1 VSAAAAAASNR
12 PSRRRIL
19 IARILVVLAALIGV
33 LAAVAGYVRYQALD
47 PQTFRGTASELIADD
62 EVRAQIGAT
71 LVDRLYTNVD
81 VAAELETALP
91 PNLQGLA
98 APLAGLSRQVAD
110 TAAQRLL
117 DRPRIQELW
126 VESLA
131 RTQEQ
136 LVRLLDGDTTVVQN
150 TDGAVVLD
158 LQPLIIQLG
167 DEVAV
172 IGRLAQQLPE
182 GSGLITVMDADQLTL
197 AQDVTHLLDIVGLW
211 LWVVPI
217 LLFAIAIAIVPG
229 RRREELRAVALA
241 SLVVGILILLLRGMA
256 GRYFVDHLVQF
267 DSVRPAAQ
275 DAWNIITSLL
285 ADGGRT
291 IIGISLLLLLGVW
304 LAGPSRS
311 GTATRRVAAPF
322 LARGWLAYSIFA
334 ALALLILWWGP
345 TAQTRRPLQ
354 MLVAAIIFAVAFEA
368 LRRVTVR
375 DVPGAADKPLGEGM
389 RLPFTGKKS

>member
-1 VSAAAAAASNR
+1 VSTPAAAASTG

-19 IARILVVLAALIGV
+19 LARGLVVLAALVAIV
-33 LAAVAGYVRYQALD
+33 ALLAGYVRYQALD
-47 PQTFRGTASELIADD
+47 EETFRGTAGELIADD
-62 EVRAQIGAT
+62 TVRNQIAAT
-71 LVDRLYTNVD
+71 MVDQLYTNVD
-81 VAAELETALP
+81 VAAELEAALP

-98 APLAGLSRQVAD
+98 APIAGLSRQVAD
-110 TAAQRLL
+110 TTAQRLL

-136 LVRLLDGDTTVVQN
+136 LVRLLDGDTTAIQETNGV
-150 TDGAVVLD
+150 VVLD

-167 DEVAV
+167 TEVAV
-172 IGRLAQQLPE
+172 FGRVAQALPE
-182 GSGLITVMDADQLTL
+182 GSGRIQIMEADNLSL
-197 AQDVTHLLDIVGLW
+197 AQDITHVLDIVGLW

-217 LLFAIAIAIVPG
+217 LLFAIAVAIVPG

-241 SLVVGILILLLRGMA
+241 GLVVGILILLLRGIA
-256 GRYFVDHLVQF
+256 GRYFVDNLVQF

-291 IIGISLLLLLGVW
+291 IVGISLILLLGVW
-304 LAGPSRS
+304 LAGPTRS

-375 DVPGAADKPLGEGM
+375 DVPGAADKPLGEGI
-389 RLPFTGKKS
+389 RVPFTGKKP